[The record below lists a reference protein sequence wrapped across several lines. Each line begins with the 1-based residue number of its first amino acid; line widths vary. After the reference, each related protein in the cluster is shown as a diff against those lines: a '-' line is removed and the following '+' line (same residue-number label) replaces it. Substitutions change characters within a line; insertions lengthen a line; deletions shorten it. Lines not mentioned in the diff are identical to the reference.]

1 MCGVVLVW
9 GAVIVDIVQTMSAS
23 CLDARDVMGIVVCP
37 CDALASCLHVR
48 VVVGVIMGP

>member
-1 MCGVVLVW
+1 
-9 GAVIVDIVQTMSAS
+9 
-23 CLDARDVMGIVVCP
+23 MGIVVCP